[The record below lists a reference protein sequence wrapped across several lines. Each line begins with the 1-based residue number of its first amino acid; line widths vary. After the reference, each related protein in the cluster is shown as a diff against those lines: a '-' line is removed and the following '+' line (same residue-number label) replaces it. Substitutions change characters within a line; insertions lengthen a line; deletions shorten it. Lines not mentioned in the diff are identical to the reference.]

1 MFSFEVPFL
10 LVVTVAHAPQ
20 RILFLLVLLLVV
32 LLLNGLSAIVF
43 EKVGKR
49 KVYMHMINN
58 GFHFLSLIQ
67 QLKRILSK

>member
-32 LLLNGLSAIVF
+32 LLLNGLSAIVL

-49 KVYMHMINN
+49 KVYTYK
-58 GFHFLSLIQ
+58 Q
-67 QLKRILSK
+67 RV